1 MPCKLGDYLGGI
13 RTLEHLRVRCRIDSE
28 TDCWHWGLSMHQ
40 GSASVHF
47 VAPDTGARR
56 KMRGRRAALYLSTG
70 RDIQPGHFA
79 FAKLKCRSRDCV
91 NPAHCRSGDRHQ
103 HGAWVTAAGVHQ
115 WPDAKAKR
123 SASSRETWDKRGRK
137 ITQEQAHLIRT
148 SDDDT
153 YSLAKQL
160 GRSQYA
166 VWCVRVG
173 KTHRGHLA
181 QASVFTGLKE
191 AA

>member
-13 RTLEHLRVRCRIDSE
+13 RTVEDLRQRCRIDSE
-28 TDCWHWGLSMHQ
+28 TDCWHWSLAMVQ
-40 GSASVHF
+40 GAPTVHF
-47 VAPDTGARR
+47 VAPDTGART

-70 RDIQPGHFA
+70 QDIPAGHVA
-79 FAKLKCRSRDCV
+79 FARLKCRSADCV
-91 NPAHCRSGDRHQ
+91 NPAHCTSGDRHH
-103 HGAWVTAAGVHQ
+103 HGAWITAAGVHQ

-123 SASSRETWDKRGRK
+123 SAASRKAWDKRGRK

-148 SDDDT
+148 SDEDT
-153 YSLAKQL
+153 HSLAKQL
-160 GRSQYA
+160 GRSQFA
-166 VWCVRVG
+166 VWSVRAG
-173 KTHRGHLA
+173 KTHREHLA